1 MRAAV
6 SCDRSSCGLTN
17 HRVSRTLRG
26 SVSISESV
34 LSNNQTRAT
43 KPNEQIGDNAY
54 DPLRPSLSLYFLK
67 RNRKSSC
74 INKDPA
80 QNTNKKPFSCKCVRK
95 NLHFTNLHPRSLQ
108 SDSERTKH
116 LQKIAKNIPIKLYAD
131 FHSTIH
137 ISYSPSA
144 HMNKKQHLYKSV

>member
-43 KPNEQIGDNAY
+43 KPNEQTGDNAY

-74 INKDPA
+74 INKDPRRIRTKSLLVA
-80 QNTNKKPFSCKCVRK
+80 NVSVKISTSRIYIHEVFKVTVRGQNTYKK
-95 NLHFTNLHPRSLQ
+95 LPR
-108 SDSERTKH
+108 
-116 LQKIAKNIPIKLYAD
+116 
-131 FHSTIH
+131 
-137 ISYSPSA
+137 IS
-144 HMNKKQHLYKSV
+144 Q